1 MGLENTG
8 DLCFFSV
15 AIFSPIRT
23 VGLSSATASR
33 KRQCEARG
41 QKVPGSLFPV
51 DSQIAWDLVK
61 ILQLLMNR
69 VAHPVKV
76 TLKVLDSKKS

>member
-1 MGLENTG
+1 L
-8 DLCFFSV
+8 LALAV
-15 AIFSPIRT
+15 PAIWQIGIFYPIRT
-23 VGLSSATASR
+23 VGLSSATASS
-33 KRQCEARG
+33 KRQCEARD

-69 VAHPVKV
+69 VANPVSKV
-76 TLKVLDSKKS
+76 TLKVLDRKKS